1 MKEFEKNFI
10 QVVNDYADDY
20 DIESVLDE
28 LFPGM
33 TIGEIMLDMYNL
45 GGIPEDT
52 LEKFLEADEEPADDW
67 STGI

>member
-52 LEKFLEADEEPADDW
+52 LEKFLEIEGDSDSD
-67 STGI
+67 